1 MLLTEALQIPPSARC
16 ICAVGAGGK
25 TSLLYELAE
34 EYRQEG
40 KRVLL
45 TTTTKMYLPEK
56 DGVLDG
62 TAKEIKEKLE
72 RDGFAVAGSVFSEE
86 KMGSLPKAVF
96 DEVFSFADVV
106 LVEAD
111 GSKRMPLKMPRQ
123 DEPVLPEECDFLVT
137 VAGLSA
143 LEQPW
148 EQACHRFALV
158 SSMFSGKT
166 VTEGDIFP
174 ILQAGYGTLW
184 DKIQGC
190 VFLNQADVAGWD
202 RAERIAADF
211 SVPCLWGSL
220 RQKQYHRKEGDSHER
235 SI

>member
-34 EYRQEG
+34 EYRQKG

-45 TTTTKMYLPEK
+45 ITTTKMYLPEK

-62 TAKEIKEKLE
+62 MAEEIKEKLE

-86 KMGSLPKAVF
+86 KMGPLPQAIL

-123 DEPVLPEECDFLVT
+123 GEPVLPETCDFLVT

-148 EQACHRFALV
+148 EQVCHRFGLV
-158 SSMFSGKT
+158 SSMFSGKN
-166 VTEGDIFP
+166 VAEGDIFP
-174 ILQAGYGTLW
+174 LLQAGNGTLW
-184 DKIQGC
+184 DEIQGC
-190 VFLNQADVAGWD
+190 VFLNQAEVVGWD

-220 RQKQYHRKEGDSHER
+220 RQKQYYRKEGDSHER

>member
-34 EYRQEG
+34 EYRQKG

-45 TTTTKMYLPEK
+45 ITTTKMYLPEK

-62 TAKEIKEKLE
+62 TAEEIKEKLE

-86 KMGSLPKAVF
+86 KMGPLPQAIL
-96 DEVFSFADVV
+96 DEEFSFADVV
-106 LVEAD
+106 LVEA
-111 GSKRMPLKMPRQ
+111 
-123 DEPVLPEECDFLVT
+123 DFLVT

-148 EQACHRFALV
+148 EQVCHRFELV

-166 VTEGDIFP
+166 VAEGDIFP
-174 ILQAGYGTLW
+174 LLQAGYGTLW
-184 DKIQGC
+184 DEIQGC
-190 VFLNQADVAGWD
+190 VFLNQAEVVGWD

-220 RQKQYHRKEGDSHER
+220 RQKQYYRKEGDSHER

>member
-34 EYRQEG
+34 EYRQKG

-123 DEPVLPEECDFLVT
+123 NEPVLPETCDFLVT

-166 VTEGDIFP
+166 VAEGDIFLL
-174 ILQAGYGTLW
+174 LQAGYGALW
-184 DKIQGC
+184 DEIQGC
-190 VFLNQADVAGWD
+190 VFLNQAESVGWD

-220 RQKQYHRKEGDSHER
+220 RQKQYHRKEEDSHER

>member
-1 MLLTEALQIPPSARC
+1 
-16 ICAVGAGGK
+16 
-25 TSLLYELAE
+25 
-34 EYRQEG
+34 
-40 KRVLL
+40 
-45 TTTTKMYLPEK
+45 MYLPEK

-62 TAKEIKEKLE
+62 TEEEIKEKLE

-96 DEVFSFADVV
+96 DEVFPFADVV

-143 LEQPW
+143 LEQPL